1 MKYSIRIGFFILA
14 ATVILFPPGTLGAQA
29 PQKSAPVSLGDLS
42 SSLEAL
48 TESVGHSVV
57 QIITTSFAPGGDQ
70 STTSGLLVRRQGSGS
85 GVLVDPEGFIIT
97 NAHVVAGARRIQ
109 VLIPPA
115 RDLQASRTSII
126 KPRGRLMGAQVSG
139 IDIET
144 DLAVLK
150 VAGQNLPFCALG
162 DSDRLNQGQVVMA
175 LGSPFGLENSV
186 TLGVVSATARQLRDQ
201 DRMIY
206 IQTDAAINPGNSG
219 GPLIN
224 TNGEVIGINTFIIS
238 RSGGNEGI
246 GFAAPS
252 NIVSYVYRQI
262 RAHGRVR
269 RGEIGASA
277 QTITPLLAAG
287 LGLLKNWGVVL
298 SDVIPRGPADA
309 AGLLPGDIVLT
320 LDGKLMENARQFDV
334 NLYRKD
340 LGESVVLEVQ
350 RGAETLKFPVQVVER
365 QDDPGRFIEM
375 VTRERNLIPELGI
388 LGLDLTA
395 PIMGLLPP
403 LRVPT
408 GVVVAAQAADS
419 PTGGDPFLP
428 GDVIHSVNRES
439 VSDLPG
445 LRAIMAKFRI
455 YDPVVVQIER
465 QGGLRYISFE
475 IQ

>member
-334 NLYRKD
+334 NLYR
-340 LGESVVLEVQ
+340 
-350 RGAETLKFPVQVVER
+350 
-365 QDDPGRFIEM
+365 EM